1 MTRIPSNGRI
11 APSPFALWSARW
23 HVCRPVRNAFEARM
37 YDEKFMRR
45 AIELSAQALNQPGVR
60 PYGAVVVKAG
70 KIGGGGLNESAKKFD
85 PTSHGEVEAVRD
97 ACRNLKTTDLSGAE
111 LYTSCEA
118 CSVCVATMIMAG
130 ISRMYYGASLA
141 QSAGIV
147 PRPKMPP
154 PALLVREQVGLAA
167 DKRSMLPAEVKLGD
181 EAIAVLKQ
189 WVESNSPD

>member
-1 MTRIPSNGRI
+1 
-11 APSPFALWSARW
+11 
-23 HVCRPVRNAFEARM
+23 M

-60 PYGAVVVKAG
+60 PYGAVVVKDG
-70 KIGGGGLNESAKKFD
+70 KIVGEGLNESAKKFD

-97 ACRNLKTTDLSGAE
+97 ACRKLQTTDLTGCE
-111 LYTSCEA
+111 LYTSCEP

-130 ISRMYYGASLA
+130 IGRMYYGASLA

-154 PALLVREQVGLAA
+154 PALLVREQVGQPAE
-167 DKRSMLPAEVKLGD
+167 KRSMLPAEVKLD
-181 EAIAVLKQ
+181 EEAMAVLKA
-189 WVESNSPD
+189 WVEKQKT